1 MKLLNLSYLNKFCKK
16 HIFSIIVGLFTIFKK
31 DTPTTIIL
39 YIIISLFGSKLVK
52 NNCNRNIPDN
62 NSTNSSNACSN
73 DSEKKW
79 SNILK
84 EKLSKSFFPKSNN
97 KKNNIDK
104 VSDWL
109 ENNDSINKTKKNLYR
124 TSNNNDDYDNNENN
138 YDDNDDD
145 GDDDSDGDDD
155 DENESNNKNIKI
167 SIGKKKVKKHK
178 IINKIVNKNC
188 NDSWH
193 KTKIN
198 SLLKSYNEEKQS
210 DFNLTVTSENKN
222 LLVFNL
228 RTYSNIDFYFKLHI
242 TDYNN
247 EKLNEL
253 IMLRDIQCW
262 MTNSTITNDEFENIC
277 IPIYLILK
285 DSKANDEI
293 MIFEIYK
300 MFFYEKEGI
309 KQCFVSKGNHWVA
322 VEEIL
327 DILFKFDYIKNLLNN
342 KDYETYDLSINNEL
356 CKFLDNLL
364 SGCTLQ
370 NTKNDEVVSFDMKE
384 NVDNKETLDYLYN
397 TLNSETD
404 MNMNSIDKLTTI

>member
-1 MKLLNLSYLNKFCKK
+1 MKLLNLTYLNKFCKK
-16 HIFSIIVGLFTIFKK
+16 HIFSIIIGLFTVLKK
-31 DTPTTIIL
+31 NNPSMIIL
-39 YIIISLFGSKLVK
+39 YIVISLFGSKLIK
-52 NNCNRNIPDN
+52 NNCGRNISDN
-62 NSTNSSNACSN
+62 NSTDSSNACSN

-79 SNILK
+79 SSILK
-84 EKLSKSFFPKSNN
+84 EKLAKSFFQNSNN
-97 KKNNIDK
+97 NKNKNIDK

-109 ENNDSINKTKKNLYR
+109 ENNDSVNKTKGQEYKKY
-124 TSNNNDDYDNNENN
+124 NNNRYNNDN
-138 YDDNDDD
+138 DDNDDD
-145 GDDDSDGDDD
+145 NDDNYDDNNDDNDGDSNH
-155 DENESNNKNIKI
+155 NENIKI
-167 SIGKKKVKKHK
+167 VIGKKKVKKQK
-178 IINKIVNKNC
+178 IVNKIVNKNC

-198 SLLKSYNEEKQS
+198 SLLESYNEENIS
-210 DFNLTVTSENKN
+210 DFKLTVTPENKN

-228 RTYSNIDFYFKLHI
+228 RTYSNIDFYFKLYI

-327 DILFKFDYIKNLLNN
+327 GILFNFNYIKNLLND
-342 KDYETYDLSINNEL
+342 KDYETYDLSVNNEL
-356 CKFLDNLL
+356 CQFLDNLL

-370 NTKNDEVVSFDMKE
+370 NTENNEVVSFDMKE
-384 NVDNKETLDYLYN
+384 NTDNKETLDYLYN

-404 MNMNSIDKLTTI
+404 VNMNQIDKLTTI